1 MTKSTEGEGKFR
13 HKLVNFQKPSVA
25 AVHPVNPPFSINGS
39 IMIVNVLVSTPQIA
53 YHITLQKLKKEQTR
67 DYSNTQNH
75 NLIDS
80 KRAINK
86 VSKLQIRPHIPSN
99 KTIQTEQNL
108 WVLPQSM
115 QNQQKT

>member
-53 YHITLQKLKKEQTR
+53 YHITLQKLKKGQTR

-80 KRAINK
+80 KRAITK
-86 VSKLQIRPHIPSN
+86 VSKLQIRPHAV
-99 KTIQTEQNL
+99 EQN
-108 WVLPQSM
+108 
-115 QNQQKT
+115 NTN